1 MKAILTKNFTK
12 STYSVIFLSYNLSWL
27 SVILL
32 SIDILYVG
40 IYNTNNSYLK
50 LLLQEEVSFMRV
62 NNRYVSFYYEND
74 NDMGTIEIDPK
85 KTALLIVDMQHVF
98 ITRPTL
104 ENPTPEELAEAER
117 WEPFFS
123 KIDSVVVPNNQRLLQ
138 AFRERNMNVC
148 FAKIQCQKKDG
159 SDRSL
164 DQKATGYNELLL
176 PPGTPSAEIVPELKP
191 MDDEI
196 VVTKTTD
203 SVLAGTSLRLWLN
216 NMGIDTVV
224 VTGVLTDQCVSGTVR
239 SLADESFKVWLIE
252 DACMASTQKIQDN
265 ELEILNNIYCHV
277 INTDELIE
285 ALS

>member
-12 STYSVIFLSYNLSWL
+12 LTYSVIFLSYDLSWL

-74 NDMGTIEIDPK
+74 NDMGAIEIDPK
-85 KTALLIVDMQHVF
+85 KTALLVVDMQHVF
-98 ITRPTL
+98 ITRPAL

-191 MDDEI
+191 MEDEI

-252 DACMASTQKIQDN
+252 DACMASTQRIQDN